1 MAETQR
7 PAKAQ
12 LIELDA
18 QFHPKS
24 GGKVVVVQFNP
35 ETLKVGYAN
44 QIAQPNNAAAS
55 AGGAGGASGT
65 GGTGGGSAASGDQSH
80 QASRQ
85 FVGAG
90 TTKLALQLWFDVNA
104 PLPGGKTG
112 VIDVRELTKDVA
124 YFITPQKSSE
134 DANQFTPPAV
144 RFVWGSFSFDGLV
157 DSLDESL
164 EYFSDDGLPLRAAM
178 SLNLSQQKIVP
189 FAGRNGQNAAGQGPG
204 QGAGPGTRPLLQAA
218 AGVSLQ
224 GLADIQGRA
233 DWQSIASANGI
244 ENPRLLQPGLL
255 IDINLRR

>member
-1 MAETQR
+1 MADTQR

-12 LIELDA
+12 LIELDSA
-18 QFHPKS
+18 FNLKS
-24 GGKVVVVQFNP
+24 GGKVAVVQFNP
-35 ETLKVGYAN
+35 ETLKVSYAN

-55 AGGAGGASGT
+55 ASTTSAASGAS
-65 GGTGGGSAASGDQSH
+65 AAPSGDQSH

-90 TTKLALQLWFDVNA
+90 TTKLSLQLWFDVNA
-104 PLPGGKTG
+104 PLPQAKSG

-124 YFITPQKSSE
+124 YFITPQKSTE

-164 EYFSDDGLPLRAAM
+164 EYFSEDGLPLRASI
-178 SLNLSQQKIVP
+178 SLNMSQQKIVP
-189 FAGRNGQNAAGQGPG
+189 FAGRSNDKNAPPPG
-204 QGAGPGTRPLLQAA
+204 VGAGPGTRPLLQAS

-224 GLADIQGRA
+224 GLADAQGRA

-244 ENPRLLQPGLL
+244 ENPRSLPAGLL